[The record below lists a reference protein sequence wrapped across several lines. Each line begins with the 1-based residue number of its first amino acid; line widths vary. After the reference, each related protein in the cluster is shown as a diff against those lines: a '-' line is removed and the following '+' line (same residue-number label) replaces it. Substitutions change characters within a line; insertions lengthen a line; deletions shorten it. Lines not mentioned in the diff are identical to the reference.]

1 MYFLAV
7 RNPNGDA
14 VWQMTLTPD
23 NLEHSLNFE
32 RYLEQ
37 QPVSDQ
43 LSNCLLN
50 TTYLGRFSKDQLRI
64 MRNEILA
71 RHGWKFQSKDLQ
83 EYFGKQ
89 PWYKPG
95 NDNKAIKLHIIEQ
108 LNIQLIKSEETVP
121 DTFRS
126 YGADASQYVG
136 GLADDGR
143 GPDEVGTVLG
153 ENVYLVSTETQFLDA
168 LGNNRTVI
176 VAKNV
181 HLNLSRVL
189 ENEELFLKKTGRR
202 WASDATAIITKQPMV
217 VSESETDGRQ
227 LALLNFSGLVIK
239 GERNSSIEVDPRYS
253 YCLYFINCDHCEVQ
267 NLTIGHTEGGY
278 CSGGVIGVRGGRQ
291 NLVKDCDL
299 YGCGTYGL
307 DLIETTDFSMISS
320 TVHDCTYGIMELRS
334 CMAVKFNKCDFYNNR
349 EYSLI
354 EGVGNEGLTF
364 TDCRFYA
371 NWGDAPLFRLDN
383 TFYLIGCEIYHPTQN
398 LGSIE
403 MAEQLQGPSKW
414 VDNPLDTNIKG
425 RNIGPD
431 QQKDKQFESCPL
443 TVIEEGWK
451 TRTIDNVINGS
462 FGIMLERFDQ
472 TWPTWMVGEIRAAME
487 KGLSKVVLD
496 EETSLEVTVDTK
508 NGFAGIVWRLAS
520 GIAATAT
527 SCWPSAWASPQI
539 PLSISYASMTTT
551 LRRNASPLSLRS

>member
-1 MYFLAV
+1 MYGKKIVLTVVMCLFALCGVQAQTIQNGSKWWDGAVLYTANVQGNSVNMNGEGEHSDRFHFELTKVEGKSGEYILTGSETEAASLRAKVGWRVQYIRQDGMYFLAV

-307 DLIETTDFSMISS
+307 DLI
-320 TVHDCTYGIMELRS
+320 
-334 CMAVKFNKCDFYNNR
+334 
-349 EYSLI
+349 
-354 EGVGNEGLTF
+354 
-364 TDCRFYA
+364 
-371 NWGDAPLFRLDN
+371 
-383 TFYLIGCEIYHPTQN
+383 
-398 LGSIE
+398 
-403 MAEQLQGPSKW
+403 
-414 VDNPLDTNIKG
+414 
-425 RNIGPD
+425 
-431 QQKDKQFESCPL
+431 
-443 TVIEEGWK
+443 
-451 TRTIDNVINGS
+451 
-462 FGIMLERFDQ
+462 
-472 TWPTWMVGEIRAAME
+472 
-487 KGLSKVVLD
+487 
-496 EETSLEVTVDTK
+496 
-508 NGFAGIVWRLAS
+508 
-520 GIAATAT
+520 
-527 SCWPSAWASPQI
+527 
-539 PLSISYASMTTT
+539 
-551 LRRNASPLSLRS
+551 

>member
-1 MYFLAV
+1 MVMCLCALCGVQAQTIQNGSKWFDGSVLYTAKVQGNAVTMEGIDEHEGGFRFHLTKVDGKNGEYILTGSEEEAASLRAKVGWRVQYIRQDGMYFLAV

-14 VWQMTLTPD
+14 VWEMTLTPD
-23 NLEHSLNFE
+23 NLENSLAFE

-126 YGADASQYVG
+126 YGADISEYVG
-136 GLADDGR
+136 GLAEDGR
-143 GPDEVGTVLG
+143 GPDEMDEEDG
-153 ENVYLVSTETQFLDA
+153 EIVVSTEEQFLSA
-168 LGNNRTVI
+168 LGNNRTVV
-176 VAKNV
+176 VAADT

-189 ENEELFLKKTGRR
+189 ENENMFRGKQGRR
-202 WASDATAIITKQPMV
+202 WASDASAIISKDPLV

-227 LALLNFSGLVIK
+227 LALLNFSGLTIK
-239 GERNSSIEVDPRYS
+239 GQKNSSIEVDPRYS
-253 YCLYFINCDHCEVQ
+253 YCLYFINCDHCEVH

-278 CSGGVIGVRGGRQ
+278 CSGGVIGVKGGRQ
-291 NLVKDCDL
+291 NFVKDCDL

-307 DLIETTDFSMISS
+307 DLMETTDFGMTNSN
-320 TVHDCTYGIMELRS
+320 VHDCTYGIMQLRS
-334 CMAVKFNKCDFYNNR
+334 CMAVKFNKCDFFNNR
-349 EYSLI
+349 EYDLL
-354 EGVGNEGLTF
+354 EGRGVEGLSF
-364 TDCRFYA
+364 TDCRFFA
-371 NWGDAPLFRLDN
+371 NWGDAPLFNLDN
-383 TFYLIGCEIYHPTQN
+383 TFYLIKCEIYHPTQN

-403 MAEQLQGPSKW
+403 EAEQLQGPSKW
-414 VDNPLDTNIKG
+414 VDNPLDTSIEG
-425 RNIGPD
+425 RGIGP
-431 QQKDKQFESCPL
+431 K
-443 TVIEEGWK
+443 
-451 TRTIDNVINGS
+451 
-462 FGIMLERFDQ
+462 
-472 TWPTWMVGEIRAAME
+472 
-487 KGLSKVVLD
+487 
-496 EETSLEVTVDTK
+496 
-508 NGFAGIVWRLAS
+508 
-520 GIAATAT
+520 
-527 SCWPSAWASPQI
+527 
-539 PLSISYASMTTT
+539 
-551 LRRNASPLSLRS
+551 